1 MCVFAQGMLAL
12 TLFLFNWVWIP
23 PANAS
28 GPECDFFDFD
38 AMNGAAELTQSKQT
52 WSSRVTN
59 GRRERRVARR
69 GFTMSISAEILR
81 LGML

>member
-38 AMNGAAELTQSKQT
+38 AMNPRASFLRDMPNLQDHAEALRSELASK
-52 WSSRVTN
+52 
-59 GRRERRVARR
+59 
-69 GFTMSISAEILR
+69 
-81 LGML
+81 LGCRKQ